1 MQAWLAEHLWITYI
15 LIYVFLVYIYNKVFR
30 TRRLPILKAA
40 IVYLLMAVGALIL
53 LMFQVDLDLPILLCL
68 LVAVALMFMVR
79 VRYWVEARQKRQDNK
94 EAR

>member
-15 LIYVFLVYIYNKVFR
+15 LIYILLVYIYNKVFR

-40 IVYLLMAVGALIL
+40 VVYILMGVGALIL

-79 VRYWVEARQKRQDNK
+79 IRYWVERRQKK
-94 EAR
+94 